1 MPWVIYGKKWNI
13 YIVILINYI
22 KNIGNDM
29 VKTFTRK
36 KIFILAVLLLF
47 VWIFLSGRLAYLM
60 LVKSEYY
67 YEKAEALHARERSIK
82 AKRGV
87 IYDRNGVELAGNVP
101 VCSVSVIHSQI
112 EDEEKVIQALCSTLE
127 LDEEEVRK
135 KVTALSIREKIKSN
149 VPKEIADNLRDMNL
163 AGVKIDEDYKRYYP
177 YDELAS
183 KVLGFTGA
191 DNQGIVGLEVKY
203 DSILAGTPGSILT
216 VTDANGFEVENVA
229 EGRIEPVAGNNLY
242 TTLDVNIQKYAQQA
256 AENVKTAK
264 QAKRVSVILMN
275 PQNGEILA
283 MVNVPEYNLN
293 EPYQLNI
300 ETEEKLSEA
309 DALNN
314 MWRNFCIN
322 DTYEPGSIFKIVTAT
337 AALEE
342 HVVSET
348 DTFYCPGYRVV
359 DDRRIRC
366 AKTTGHGQETFKE
379 GIMNSCNPVFID
391 VGARVGV
398 DSMYKY
404 YKKLGLTEK
413 TGVDLPGE
421 ASSILHKKDAVGN
434 VELATMSFGQSFQI
448 TPMQLLRSVSAVI
461 NGGTLV
467 TPHFAMYATD
477 EDNHLKE
484 KFTFEN
490 REQVIT
496 KETSDQM
503 KEFLEAVVTDGGG
516 TKGQVE
522 GYRVGGKTATSEKLP
537 RGTGKYISAFMGFA
551 PADDPQ
557 IIGLILI
564 DEPVGTYYGGM
575 IAAPVMSDLFEN
587 ILPYLGLDADFHEE
601 TTETV
606 MEIEIMD

>member
-1 MPWVIYGKKWNI
+1 
-13 YIVILINYI
+13 
-22 KNIGNDM
+22 M

-36 KIFILAVLLLF
+36 KILILAVLLAA
-47 VWIFLSGRLAYLM
+47 VWFFLVGRLAYLM

-87 IYDRNGVELAGNVP
+87 IYDRNGIELAGNVP
-101 VCSVSVIHSQI
+101 VCSISVIHSQI
-112 EDEEKVIQALCSTLE
+112 EHEEGVIQSLCKVLE
-127 LDEEEVRK
+127 LDEDLVRK
-135 KVTALSIREKIKSN
+135 KVTANSIREKIKSN
-149 VPKEIADNLRDMNL
+149 VPKDTADRLRDMNL

-177 YDELAS
+177 YEDLAS
-183 KVLGFTGA
+183 KVLGFTGS

-216 VTDANGFEVENVA
+216 VTDANGFEVENAA
-229 EGRIEPVAGNNLY
+229 EGRIEPVAGDNLY
-242 TTLDVNIQKYAQQA
+242 TTIDVNIQKYAQQS
-256 AENVKTAK
+256 AETVRKSK
-264 QAKRVSVILMN
+264 QAKRVSIILMN
-275 PQNGEILA
+275 PQNGELLA

-293 EPYQLNI
+293 EPYQLNEI
-300 ETEEKLSEA
+300 TDSNLSES

-322 DTYEPGSIFKIVTAT
+322 DTYEPGSVFKIVTAT

-342 HVVSET
+342 QVVT
-348 DTFYCPGYRVV
+348 QKDTFYCPGYRVV

-391 VGARVGV
+391 VGSRVGV
-398 DSMYKY
+398 DNMYKY
-404 YKKLGLTEK
+404 YKKLGLLEK

-421 ASSILHKKDAVGN
+421 ASSIMHKKGNVGN
-434 VELATMSFGQSFQI
+434 VELATMSFGQSIQV
-448 TPMQLLRSVSAVI
+448 TPMQLLRAVSAVL

-467 TPHFAMYATD
+467 TPHFAMYVTD
-477 EDNHLKE
+477 EENHIKN
-484 KFTFEN
+484 KFSYEQK
-490 REQVIT
+490 EQVIS
-496 KETSDQM
+496 KETSNQM
-503 KEFLEAVVTDGGG
+503 KECLEAVVSDGGG

-522 GYRVGGKTATSEKLP
+522 GYRIGGKTATSEKFP
-537 RGTGKYISAFMGFA
+537 RGNGKYISAFMGFA
-551 PADDPQ
+551 PANNPQ
-557 IIGLILI
+557 IVGLILI
-564 DEPVGTYYGGM
+564 DEPVGAYYGGM
-575 IAAPVMSDLFEN
+575 IAAPVMSDLFAN
-587 ILPYLGLDADFHEE
+587 ILPYLGMEAEFQEE

>member
-1 MPWVIYGKKWNI
+1 
-13 YIVILINYI
+13 
-22 KNIGNDM
+22 M

-36 KIFILAVLLLF
+36 KILILAVLLAA
-47 VWIFLSGRLAYLM
+47 VWFFLVGRLAYLM

-87 IYDRNGVELAGNVP
+87 IYDRNGIELAGNVP
-101 VCSVSVIHSQI
+101 VCSISVIHSQI
-112 EDEEKVIQALCSTLE
+112 EDEESVIQALCKVLE
-127 LDEEEVRK
+127 LDEDLVRK
-135 KVTALSIREKIKSN
+135 KVTANSIREKIKSN
-149 VPKEIADNLRDMNL
+149 VPKDTADRLRDMNL

-177 YDELAS
+177 YEDLAS
-183 KVLGFTGA
+183 KVLGFTGS

-216 VTDANGFEVENVA
+216 VTDANGFEVENAA
-229 EGRIEPVAGNNLY
+229 EGRIEPVAGDNLY
-242 TTLDVNIQKYAQQA
+242 TTIDVNIQKYAQQS
-256 AENVKTAK
+256 AETVRKSK
-264 QAKRVSVILMN
+264 QAKRVSIILMN
-275 PQNGEILA
+275 PQNGELLA

-293 EPYQLNI
+293 EPYQLNEI
-300 ETEEKLSEA
+300 TDSNLSES

-322 DTYEPGSIFKIVTAT
+322 DTYEPGSVFKIVTAT

-342 HVVSET
+342 QVVT
-348 DTFYCPGYRVV
+348 QKDTFYCPGYRVV

-391 VGARVGV
+391 VGSRVGV
-398 DSMYKY
+398 DNMYKY
-404 YKKLGLTEK
+404 YKKLGLLEK

-421 ASSILHKKDAVGN
+421 ASSIMHKKGNVGN
-434 VELATMSFGQSFQI
+434 VELATMSFGQSIQV
-448 TPMQLLRSVSAVI
+448 TPMQLLRAVSAVL

-467 TPHFAMYATD
+467 TPHFAMYVTD
-477 EDNHLKE
+477 EENHIKN
-484 KFTFEN
+484 KFSYEQK
-490 REQVIT
+490 EQVIS
-496 KETSDQM
+496 KETSNQM
-503 KEFLEAVVTDGGG
+503 KECLEAVVSDGGG

-522 GYRVGGKTATSEKLP
+522 GYRIGGKTATSEKFP
-537 RGTGKYISAFMGFA
+537 RGNGKYISAFMGFA
-551 PADDPQ
+551 PANNPQ
-557 IIGLILI
+557 IVGLILI
-564 DEPVGTYYGGM
+564 DEPVGAYYGGM
-575 IAAPVMSDLFEN
+575 IAAPVMSDLFAN
-587 ILPYLGLDADFHEE
+587 ILPYLGMEAEFQEK

>member
-1 MPWVIYGKKWNI
+1 
-13 YIVILINYI
+13 
-22 KNIGNDM
+22 M

-36 KIFILAVLLLF
+36 KILILTVLLAA
-47 VWIFLSGRLAYLM
+47 VWFFLVGRLAYLM

-87 IYDRNGVELAGNVP
+87 IYDRNGIELAGNVP
-101 VCSVSVIHSQI
+101 VCSISVIHSQI
-112 EDEEKVIQALCSTLE
+112 EDEEGVIQALCKVLE
-127 LDEEEVRK
+127 LDEDLVRK
-135 KVTALSIREKIKSN
+135 KVTANSIREKIKSN
-149 VPKEIADNLRDMNL
+149 VPKDTADRLRDMNL

-177 YDELAS
+177 YEDLAS
-183 KVLGFTGA
+183 KVLGFTGS

-216 VTDANGFEVENVA
+216 VTDANGFEVENAA
-229 EGRIEPVAGNNLY
+229 EGRIEPVAGDNLY
-242 TTLDVNIQKYAQQA
+242 TTIDVNIQKYAQQS
-256 AENVKTAK
+256 AETVRKSK
-264 QAKRVSVILMN
+264 QAKRVSIILMN
-275 PQNGEILA
+275 PQNGELLA

-293 EPYQLNI
+293 EPYQLNEI
-300 ETEEKLSEA
+300 TDSNLSES

-322 DTYEPGSIFKIVTAT
+322 DTYEPGSVFKIVTAT

-342 HVVSET
+342 QVVT
-348 DTFYCPGYRVV
+348 QKDTFYCPGYRVV

-391 VGARVGV
+391 VGSRVGV
-398 DSMYKY
+398 DNMYKY
-404 YKKLGLTEK
+404 YKRLGLLEK

-421 ASSILHKKDAVGN
+421 ASSIMHKKGNVGN
-434 VELATMSFGQSFQI
+434 VELATMSFGQSIQV
-448 TPMQLLRSVSAVI
+448 TPMQLLRAVSAVL

-467 TPHFAMYATD
+467 TPHFAMYVTD
-477 EDNHLKE
+477 EENHIKN
-484 KFTFEN
+484 KFSYEQK
-490 REQVIT
+490 EQVIS
-496 KETSDQM
+496 KETSNQM
-503 KEFLEAVVTDGGG
+503 KECLEAVVSDGGG

-522 GYRVGGKTATSEKLP
+522 GYRIGGKTATSEKFP
-537 RGTGKYISAFMGFA
+537 RGNGKYISAFMGFA
-551 PADDPQ
+551 PANNPQ
-557 IIGLILI
+557 IVGLILI
-564 DEPVGTYYGGM
+564 DEPVGAYYGGM
-575 IAAPVMSDLFEN
+575 IAAPVMSDLFAN
-587 ILPYLGLDADFHEE
+587 ILPYLGMEAEFQEE

>member
-1 MPWVIYGKKWNI
+1 
-13 YIVILINYI
+13 
-22 KNIGNDM
+22 M

-36 KIFILAVLLLF
+36 KILILAVLLAA
-47 VWIFLSGRLAYLM
+47 VWFFLVGRLAYLM

-87 IYDRNGVELAGNVP
+87 IYDRNGIELAGNVP
-101 VCSVSVIHSQI
+101 VCSISVIHSQI
-112 EDEEKVIQALCSTLE
+112 EDEEGVIQALCKVLE
-127 LDEEEVRK
+127 LDEDLVRK
-135 KVTALSIREKIKSN
+135 KVTANSIREKIKSN
-149 VPKEIADNLRDMNL
+149 VPKDTADRLRDMNL

-177 YDELAS
+177 YEDLAS
-183 KVLGFTGA
+183 KVLGFTGS

-216 VTDANGFEVENVA
+216 VTDANGFEVENAA
-229 EGRIEPVAGNNLY
+229 EGRIEPVAGDNLY
-242 TTLDVNIQKYAQQA
+242 TTIDVNIQKYAQQS
-256 AENVKTAK
+256 AETVRKSK
-264 QAKRVSVILMN
+264 QAKRVSIILMN
-275 PQNGEILA
+275 PQNGELLA

-293 EPYQLNI
+293 EPYQLNEI
-300 ETEEKLSEA
+300 TDSNLSES

-322 DTYEPGSIFKIVTAT
+322 DTYEPGSVFKIVTAT

-342 HVVSET
+342 QVVT
-348 DTFYCPGYRVV
+348 QKDTFYCPGYRVV

-391 VGARVGV
+391 VGSRVGV
-398 DSMYKY
+398 DNMYKY
-404 YKKLGLTEK
+404 YKKLGLLEK

-421 ASSILHKKDAVGN
+421 ASSIMHKKGNVGN
-434 VELATMSFGQSFQI
+434 VELATMSFGQSIQV
-448 TPMQLLRSVSAVI
+448 TPMQLLRAVSAVL

-467 TPHFAMYATD
+467 TPHFAMYVTD
-477 EDNHLKE
+477 EENHIKN
-484 KFTFEN
+484 KFSYEQK
-490 REQVIT
+490 EQVIS
-496 KETSDQM
+496 KETSNQM
-503 KEFLEAVVTDGGG
+503 KECLEAVVSDGGG

-522 GYRVGGKTATSEKLP
+522 GYRIGGKTATSEKFP
-537 RGTGKYISAFMGFA
+537 RGNGKYISAFMGFA
-551 PADDPQ
+551 PANNPQ
-557 IIGLILI
+557 IVGLILI
-564 DEPVGTYYGGM
+564 DEPVGAYYGGM
-575 IAAPVMSDLFEN
+575 IAAPVMSDLFAN
-587 ILPYLGLDADFHEE
+587 ILPYLGMEAEFQEE

>member
-1 MPWVIYGKKWNI
+1 
-13 YIVILINYI
+13 
-22 KNIGNDM
+22 M

-36 KIFILAVLLLF
+36 KILILAVLLAA
-47 VWIFLSGRLAYLM
+47 VWFFLVGRLAYLM

-87 IYDRNGVELAGNVP
+87 IYDRNGIELAGNVP
-101 VCSVSVIHSQI
+101 VCSISVIHSQI
-112 EDEEKVIQALCSTLE
+112 EDEEGVIQALCKVLE
-127 LDEEEVRK
+127 LDEDLVRK
-135 KVTALSIREKIKSN
+135 KVTANSIREKIKSN
-149 VPKEIADNLRDMNL
+149 VPKDTADRLRDMNL

-177 YDELAS
+177 YEDLAS
-183 KVLGFTGA
+183 KVLGFTGS

-216 VTDANGFEVENVA
+216 VTDANGFEVENAA
-229 EGRIEPVAGNNLY
+229 EGRIEPVAGDNLY
-242 TTLDVNIQKYAQQA
+242 TTIDVNVQKYAQQS
-256 AENVKTAK
+256 AETVRKSK
-264 QAKRVSVILMN
+264 QAKRVSIILMN
-275 PQNGEILA
+275 PQNGELLA

-293 EPYQLNI
+293 EPYQLNEI
-300 ETEEKLSEA
+300 TDSNLSES

-322 DTYEPGSIFKIVTAT
+322 DTYEPGSVFKIVTAT

-342 HVVSET
+342 QVVT
-348 DTFYCPGYRVV
+348 QKDTFYCPGYRVV

-391 VGARVGV
+391 VGSRVGV
-398 DSMYKY
+398 DNMYKY
-404 YKKLGLTEK
+404 YKKLGLLEK

-421 ASSILHKKDAVGN
+421 ASSIMHKKGNVGN
-434 VELATMSFGQSFQI
+434 VELATMSFGQSIQV
-448 TPMQLLRSVSAVI
+448 TPMQLLRAVSAVL

-467 TPHFAMYATD
+467 TPHFAMYVTD
-477 EDNHLKE
+477 EENHIKNKFSYEQKE
-484 KFTFEN
+484 
-490 REQVIT
+490 QIIS
-496 KETSDQM
+496 KETSNQM
-503 KEFLEAVVTDGGG
+503 KECLEAVVSDGGG

-522 GYRVGGKTATSEKLP
+522 GYRIGGKTATSEKFP
-537 RGTGKYISAFMGFA
+537 RGNGKYISAFMGFA
-551 PADDPQ
+551 PANNPQ
-557 IIGLILI
+557 IVGLILI
-564 DEPVGTYYGGM
+564 DEPVGAYYGGM
-575 IAAPVMSDLFEN
+575 IAAPVMSDLFAN
-587 ILPYLGLDADFHEE
+587 ILPYLGMEAEFQEE

>member
-1 MPWVIYGKKWNI
+1 
-13 YIVILINYI
+13 
-22 KNIGNDM
+22 M

-36 KIFILAVLLLF
+36 KILILAVLLAA
-47 VWIFLSGRLAYLM
+47 VWFFLVGRLAYLM

-87 IYDRNGVELAGNVP
+87 IYDRNGIELAGNVP
-101 VCSVSVIHSQI
+101 VCSISVIHSQI
-112 EDEEKVIQALCSTLE
+112 EDEEGVIQALCKVLE
-127 LDEEEVRK
+127 LDEDLVRK
-135 KVTALSIREKIKSN
+135 KVTANSIREKIKSN
-149 VPKEIADNLRDMNL
+149 VPKDTADRLRDMNL

-177 YDELAS
+177 YEDLAS
-183 KVLGFTGA
+183 KVLGFTGS

-216 VTDANGFEVENVA
+216 VTDANGFEVENAA
-229 EGRIEPVAGNNLY
+229 EGRIEPVAGDNLY
-242 TTLDVNIQKYAQQA
+242 TTIDVNIQKYAQQS
-256 AENVKTAK
+256 AETVRKSK
-264 QAKRVSVILMN
+264 QAKRVSIILMN
-275 PQNGEILA
+275 PQNGELLA

-293 EPYQLNI
+293 EPYQLNEI
-300 ETEEKLSEA
+300 TDSNLSES

-322 DTYEPGSIFKIVTAT
+322 DTYEPGSVFKIVTAT

-342 HVVSET
+342 QVVT
-348 DTFYCPGYRVV
+348 QKDTFYCPGYRVV

-391 VGARVGV
+391 VGSRVGV
-398 DSMYKY
+398 DNMYKY
-404 YKKLGLTEK
+404 YKKLGLLEK

-421 ASSILHKKDAVGN
+421 ASSIMHKKGNVGN
-434 VELATMSFGQSFQI
+434 VELATMSFGQSIQV
-448 TPMQLLRSVSAVI
+448 TPMQLLRAASAVL

-467 TPHFAMYATD
+467 TPHFAMYVTD
-477 EDNHLKE
+477 EENHIKN
-484 KFTFEN
+484 KFSYEQK
-490 REQVIT
+490 EQVIS
-496 KETSDQM
+496 KETSNQM
-503 KEFLEAVVTDGGG
+503 KECLEAVVSDGGG

-522 GYRVGGKTATSEKLP
+522 GYRIGGKTATSEKFP
-537 RGTGKYISAFMGFA
+537 RGNGKYISAFMGFA
-551 PADDPQ
+551 PANNPQ
-557 IIGLILI
+557 IVGLILI
-564 DEPVGTYYGGM
+564 DEPVGAYYGGM
-575 IAAPVMSDLFEN
+575 IAAPVMSDLFAN
-587 ILPYLGLDADFHEE
+587 ILPYLGMEAEFQEE

>member
-1 MPWVIYGKKWNI
+1 
-13 YIVILINYI
+13 
-22 KNIGNDM
+22 M

-36 KIFILAVLLLF
+36 KILILAVLLAA
-47 VWIFLSGRLAYLM
+47 VWFFLVGRLAYLM

-87 IYDRNGVELAGNVP
+87 IYDRNGIELAGNVP
-101 VCSVSVIHSQI
+101 VCSISVIHSQI
-112 EDEEKVIQALCSTLE
+112 EDEEGVIQALCKVLE
-127 LDEEEVRK
+127 LDEDLVRK
-135 KVTALSIREKIKSN
+135 KVTANSIREKIKSN
-149 VPKEIADNLRDMNL
+149 VPKDTADRLRDMNL

-177 YDELAS
+177 YEDLAS
-183 KVLGFTGA
+183 KVLGFTGS

-216 VTDANGFEVENVA
+216 VTDANGFEVENAA
-229 EGRIEPVAGNNLY
+229 EGRIEPVAGDNLY
-242 TTLDVNIQKYAQQA
+242 TTIDVNIQKYAQQS
-256 AENVKTAK
+256 AETVRKSK
-264 QAKRVSVILMN
+264 QAKRVSIILMN
-275 PQNGEILA
+275 PQNGELLA

-293 EPYQLNI
+293 EPYQLNEI
-300 ETEEKLSEA
+300 TDSNLSES

-322 DTYEPGSIFKIVTAT
+322 DTYEPGSVFKIVTAT

-342 HVVSET
+342 QVVT
-348 DTFYCPGYRVV
+348 QKDTFYCPGYRVV

-391 VGARVGV
+391 VGSRVGV
-398 DSMYKY
+398 DNMYKY
-404 YKKLGLTEK
+404 YKKLGLLEK

-421 ASSILHKKDAVGN
+421 ASSIMHKKGNVGN
-434 VELATMSFGQSFQI
+434 VELATMSFGQSIQV
-448 TPMQLLRSVSAVI
+448 TPMQLLRAVSAVL

-467 TPHFAMYATD
+467 TPHFAMYVTD
-477 EDNHLKE
+477 EENHIKN
-484 KFTFEN
+484 KFSYEQK
-490 REQVIT
+490 EQVIS

-503 KEFLEAVVTDGGG
+503 KECLEAVVSDGGG

-522 GYRVGGKTATSEKLP
+522 GYRIGGKTATSEKFP
-537 RGTGKYISAFMGFA
+537 RGNGKYISAFMGFA
-551 PADDPQ
+551 PANNPQ
-557 IIGLILI
+557 IVGLILI
-564 DEPVGTYYGGM
+564 DEPVGAYYGGM
-575 IAAPVMSDLFEN
+575 IAAPVMSDLFAN
-587 ILPYLGLDADFHEE
+587 ILPYLGMEAEFQEE

>member
-1 MPWVIYGKKWNI
+1 
-13 YIVILINYI
+13 
-22 KNIGNDM
+22 M

-36 KIFILAVLLLF
+36 KILILAVLLAA
-47 VWIFLSGRLAYLM
+47 VWFFLVGRLAYLM

-87 IYDRNGVELAGNVP
+87 IYDRNGIELAGNVP
-101 VCSVSVIHSQI
+101 VCSISVIHSQI
-112 EDEEKVIQALCSTLE
+112 EDEEGVIQALCKVLE
-127 LDEEEVRK
+127 LDEDLVRK
-135 KVTALSIREKIKSN
+135 KVTANSIREKIKSN
-149 VPKEIADNLRDMNL
+149 VPKDTADRLRDMNL

-177 YDELAS
+177 YEDLAS
-183 KVLGFTGA
+183 KVLGFTGS

-216 VTDANGFEVENVA
+216 VTDANGFEVENAA
-229 EGRIEPVAGNNLY
+229 EGRIEPVAGDNLY
-242 TTLDVNIQKYAQQA
+242 TTIDVNIQKYAQQS
-256 AENVKTAK
+256 AETVRKSK
-264 QAKRVSVILMN
+264 QAKRVSIILMN
-275 PQNGEILA
+275 PQNGELLA

-293 EPYQLNI
+293 EPYQLNEI
-300 ETEEKLSEA
+300 TDSNLSES

-322 DTYEPGSIFKIVTAT
+322 DTYEPGSVFKIVTAT

-342 HVVSET
+342 QVVT
-348 DTFYCPGYRVV
+348 QKDTFYCPGYRVV

-391 VGARVGV
+391 VGSRVGV
-398 DSMYKY
+398 DNMYKY
-404 YKKLGLTEK
+404 YKKLGLLEK

-421 ASSILHKKDAVGN
+421 ASSIMHKKGNVGN
-434 VELATMSFGQSFQI
+434 VELATMSFGQSIQV
-448 TPMQLLRSVSAVI
+448 TPMQLLRAVSAVL

-467 TPHFAMYATD
+467 TPHFAMYVTD
-477 EDNHLKE
+477 EENHIKN
-484 KFTFEN
+484 KFSYEQK
-490 REQVIT
+490 EQVIS
-496 KETSDQM
+496 KETSNQM
-503 KEFLEAVVTDGGG
+503 KECLEAVVSDGGG

-522 GYRVGGKTATSEKLP
+522 GYRIGGKTATSEKFP
-537 RGTGKYISAFMGFA
+537 RGNGKYISAFMGFA
-551 PADDPQ
+551 PANNPQ
-557 IIGLILI
+557 IVGLILI
-564 DEPVGTYYGGM
+564 DEPVGAYYGGM
-575 IAAPVMSDLFEN
+575 IAAPVMSDLFAN
-587 ILPYLGLDADFHEE
+587 ILPYLGIEAEFQEE

>member
-1 MPWVIYGKKWNI
+1 
-13 YIVILINYI
+13 
-22 KNIGNDM
+22 M

-36 KIFILAVLLLF
+36 KILILAVLLAA
-47 VWIFLSGRLAYLM
+47 VWFFLVGRLAYLM

-87 IYDRNGVELAGNVP
+87 IYDRNGIELAGNVP
-101 VCSVSVIHSQI
+101 VCSISVIHSQI
-112 EDEEKVIQALCSTLE
+112 EDEESVIQALCKVLE
-127 LDEEEVRK
+127 LDEDLVRK
-135 KVTALSIREKIKSN
+135 KVTANSIREKIKSN
-149 VPKEIADNLRDMNL
+149 VPKDTADRLRDMNL

-177 YDELAS
+177 YEDLAS
-183 KVLGFTGA
+183 KVLGFTGS

-216 VTDANGFEVENVA
+216 VTDANGFEVENAA
-229 EGRIEPVAGNNLY
+229 EGRIEPVAGDNLY
-242 TTLDVNIQKYAQQA
+242 TTIDVNIQKYAQQS
-256 AENVKTAK
+256 AETVRKSK
-264 QAKRVSVILMN
+264 QAKRVSIILMN
-275 PQNGEILA
+275 PQNGELLA

-293 EPYQLNI
+293 EPYQLNEI
-300 ETEEKLSEA
+300 TDSNLSES

-322 DTYEPGSIFKIVTAT
+322 DTYEPGSVFKIVTAT

-342 HVVSET
+342 QVVT
-348 DTFYCPGYRVV
+348 QKDTFYCPGYRVV

-391 VGARVGV
+391 VGSRVGV
-398 DSMYKY
+398 DNMYKY
-404 YKKLGLTEK
+404 YKKLGLLEK

-421 ASSILHKKDAVGN
+421 ASSIMHKKGNVGN
-434 VELATMSFGQSFQI
+434 VELATMSFGQSIQV
-448 TPMQLLRSVSAVI
+448 TPMQLLRAVSAVL

-467 TPHFAMYATD
+467 TPHFAMYVTD
-477 EDNHLKE
+477 EENHIKN
-484 KFTFEN
+484 KFSYEQKK
-490 REQVIT
+490 QVIS
-496 KETSDQM
+496 KETSNQM
-503 KEFLEAVVTDGGG
+503 KECLEAVVSDGGG

-522 GYRVGGKTATSEKLP
+522 GYRIGGKTATSEKFP
-537 RGTGKYISAFMGFA
+537 RGNGKYISAFMGFA
-551 PADDPQ
+551 PANNPQ
-557 IIGLILI
+557 IVGLILI
-564 DEPVGTYYGGM
+564 DEPVGAYYGGM
-575 IAAPVMSDLFEN
+575 IAAPVMSDLFAN
-587 ILPYLGLDADFHEE
+587 ILPYLGMEAEFQEE

>member
-1 MPWVIYGKKWNI
+1 
-13 YIVILINYI
+13 
-22 KNIGNDM
+22 M

-36 KIFILAVLLLF
+36 KILILAVLLAA
-47 VWIFLSGRLAYLM
+47 VWFFLVGRLAYLM

-87 IYDRNGVELAGNVP
+87 IYDRNGIELAGNVP
-101 VCSVSVIHSQI
+101 VCSISVIHSQI
-112 EDEEKVIQALCSTLE
+112 EDEEGVIQALCKVLE
-127 LDEEEVRK
+127 LDEDLVRK
-135 KVTALSIREKIKSN
+135 KVTANSIREKIKSN
-149 VPKEIADNLRDMNL
+149 VPKDTADRLRDMNL

-177 YDELAS
+177 YEDLAS
-183 KVLGFTGA
+183 KVLGFTGS

-216 VTDANGFEVENVA
+216 VTDANGFEVENAA
-229 EGRIEPVAGNNLY
+229 EGRIEPVAGDNLY
-242 TTLDVNIQKYAQQA
+242 TTIDVNIQKYAQQS
-256 AENVKTAK
+256 AETVRKSK
-264 QAKRVSVILMN
+264 QAKRVSIILMN
-275 PQNGEILA
+275 PQNGELLA

-293 EPYQLNI
+293 EPYQLNEI
-300 ETEEKLSEA
+300 TDSNLSES

-322 DTYEPGSIFKIVTAT
+322 DTYEPGSVFKIVTAT

-342 HVVSET
+342 QVVT
-348 DTFYCPGYRVV
+348 QKDTFYCPGYRVV

-391 VGARVGV
+391 VGSRVGV
-398 DSMYKY
+398 DNMYKY
-404 YKKLGLTEK
+404 YKRLGLLEK

-421 ASSILHKKDAVGN
+421 ASSIMHKKGNVGN
-434 VELATMSFGQSFQI
+434 VELATMSFGQSIQV
-448 TPMQLLRSVSAVI
+448 TPMQLLRAVSAVL

-467 TPHFAMYATD
+467 TPHFAMYVTD
-477 EDNHLKE
+477 EENHIKN
-484 KFTFEN
+484 KFSYEQK
-490 REQVIT
+490 EQVIS
-496 KETSDQM
+496 KETSNQM
-503 KEFLEAVVTDGGG
+503 KECLEAVVSDGGG

-522 GYRVGGKTATSEKLP
+522 GYRIGGKTATSEKFP
-537 RGTGKYISAFMGFA
+537 RGNGKYISAFMGFA
-551 PADDPQ
+551 PANNPQ
-557 IIGLILI
+557 IVGLILI
-564 DEPVGTYYGGM
+564 DEPVGAYYGGM
-575 IAAPVMSDLFEN
+575 IAAPVMSDLFAN
-587 ILPYLGLDADFHEE
+587 ILPYLGMEAEFQEE

>member
-1 MPWVIYGKKWNI
+1 
-13 YIVILINYI
+13 
-22 KNIGNDM
+22 M

-36 KIFILAVLLLF
+36 KILILAVLLAA
-47 VWIFLSGRLAYLM
+47 VWFFLVGRLAYLM

-87 IYDRNGVELAGNVP
+87 IYDRNGIELAGNVP
-101 VCSVSVIHSQI
+101 VCSISVIHSQI
-112 EDEEKVIQALCSTLE
+112 EDEESVIQALCKVLE
-127 LDEEEVRK
+127 LDEDLVRK
-135 KVTALSIREKIKSN
+135 KVTANSIREKIKSN
-149 VPKEIADNLRDMNL
+149 VPKDTADRLRDMNL

-177 YDELAS
+177 YEDLAS
-183 KVLGFTGA
+183 KVLGFTGS

-216 VTDANGFEVENVA
+216 VTDANGFEVENAA
-229 EGRIEPVAGNNLY
+229 EGRIEPVAGDNLY
-242 TTLDVNIQKYAQQA
+242 TTIDVNIQKYAQQS
-256 AENVKTAK
+256 AETVRKSK
-264 QAKRVSVILMN
+264 QAKRVSIILMN
-275 PQNGEILA
+275 PQNGELLA

-293 EPYQLNI
+293 EPYQLNEI
-300 ETEEKLSEA
+300 TDSNLSES

-322 DTYEPGSIFKIVTAT
+322 DTYEPGSVFKIVTAT

-342 HVVSET
+342 QVVT
-348 DTFYCPGYRVV
+348 QKDTFYCPGYRVV

-391 VGARVGV
+391 VGSRVGV
-398 DSMYKY
+398 DNMYKY
-404 YKKLGLTEK
+404 YKKLGLLEK

-421 ASSILHKKDAVGN
+421 ASSIMHKKGNVGN
-434 VELATMSFGQSFQI
+434 VELATMSFGQSIQV
-448 TPMQLLRSVSAVI
+448 TPMQLLRVVSAVL

-467 TPHFAMYATD
+467 TPHFAMYVTD
-477 EDNHLKE
+477 EENHIKN
-484 KFTFEN
+484 KFSYEQK
-490 REQVIT
+490 EQVIS
-496 KETSDQM
+496 KETSNQM
-503 KEFLEAVVTDGGG
+503 KECLEAVVSDGGG

-522 GYRVGGKTATSEKLP
+522 GYRIGGKTATSEKFP
-537 RGTGKYISAFMGFA
+537 RGNGKYISAFMGFA
-551 PADDPQ
+551 PANNPQ
-557 IIGLILI
+557 IVGLILI
-564 DEPVGTYYGGM
+564 DEPVGAYYGGM
-575 IAAPVMSDLFEN
+575 IAAPVMSDLFAN
-587 ILPYLGLDADFHEE
+587 ILPYLGMEAEFQEE

>member
-1 MPWVIYGKKWNI
+1 MPWVISGKNWNI
-13 YIVILINYI
+13 YLVCIINYK
-22 KNIGNDM
+22 KNIGIYM
-29 VKTFTRK
+29 VKTFTRR
-36 KIFILAVLLLF
+36 KIFILAVILIF

-82 AKRGV
+82 AKRGI

-112 EDEEKVIQALCSTLE
+112 EDEEKVIGALCSALE
-127 LDEEEVRK
+127 LDEATVRK
-135 KVTALSIREKIKSN
+135 KVTANSIREKIKSN
-149 VPKEIADNLRDMNL
+149 VPKETADKLRDMNL

-203 DSILAGTPGSILT
+203 DSVLAGIPGSILT
-216 VTDANGFEVENVA
+216 VTDANGFEVENAA

-256 AENVKTAK
+256 AENVMTAK
-264 QAKRVSVILMN
+264 QSKRVSIILMN

-293 EPYQLNI
+293 EPYTLNI
-300 ETEEKLSEA
+300 ETEENMSES

-342 HVVSET
+342 KVVSET

-398 DSMYKY
+398 DNMYKY
-404 YKKLGLTEK
+404 YKKLGLLET

-421 ASSILHKKDAVGN
+421 ATSIMHKKDTVGN
-434 VELATMSFGQSFQI
+434 VELATMSFGQSFQV
-448 TPMQLLRSVSAVI
+448 TPMQLLRAVSAVV
-461 NGGTLV
+461 NGGNLI

-477 EDNHLKE
+477 ENNHLQK
-484 KFTFEN
+484 KFSFDKK
-490 REQVIT
+490 EQVIS
-496 KETSDQM
+496 KETSSKL
-503 KEFLEAVVTDGGG
+503 KECLEAVVSEGGG

-522 GYRVGGKTATSEKLP
+522 GYRIGGKTATSEKLP
-537 RGTGKYISAFMGFA
+537 RGNGKYISAFMGFA
-551 PADDPQ
+551 PADNPQ
-557 IIGLILI
+557 VLGLILI

-587 ILPYLGLDADFHEE
+587 ILPYLGLEADYQEE
-601 TTETV
+601 TTETM
-606 MEIEIMD
+606 MEIEIID

>member
-1 MPWVIYGKKWNI
+1 
-13 YIVILINYI
+13 
-22 KNIGNDM
+22 M

-36 KIFILAVLLLF
+36 KILILAVLLAA
-47 VWIFLSGRLAYLM
+47 VWFFLVGRLAYLM

-87 IYDRNGVELAGNVP
+87 IYDRNGIELAGNVP
-101 VCSVSVIHSQI
+101 VCSISVIHSQI
-112 EDEEKVIQALCSTLE
+112 EDEESVIQALCKVLE
-127 LDEEEVRK
+127 LDEDLVRK
-135 KVTALSIREKIKSN
+135 KVTANSIREKIKSN
-149 VPKEIADNLRDMNL
+149 VPKDTADRLRDMNL

-177 YDELAS
+177 YEDLAS
-183 KVLGFTGA
+183 KVLGFTGS

-216 VTDANGFEVENVA
+216 VTDANGFEVENAA
-229 EGRIEPVAGNNLY
+229 EGRIEPVAGDNLY
-242 TTLDVNIQKYAQQA
+242 TTIDVNIQKYAQQS
-256 AENVKTAK
+256 AETVRKSK
-264 QAKRVSVILMN
+264 QAKRVSIILMN
-275 PQNGEILA
+275 PQNGELLA

-293 EPYQLNI
+293 EPYQLNEI
-300 ETEEKLSEA
+300 TDSNLSES

-322 DTYEPGSIFKIVTAT
+322 DTYEPGSVFKIVTAT

-342 HVVSET
+342 QVVT
-348 DTFYCPGYRVV
+348 QKDTFYCPGYRVV

-391 VGARVGV
+391 VGSRVGV
-398 DSMYKY
+398 DNMYKY
-404 YKKLGLTEK
+404 YKKLGLLEK

-421 ASSILHKKDAVGN
+421 ASSIMHKKGNVGN
-434 VELATMSFGQSFQI
+434 VELATMSFGQSIQV
-448 TPMQLLRSVSAVI
+448 TPMQLLRAVSAVL

-467 TPHFAMYATD
+467 TPHFAMYVTD
-477 EDNHLKE
+477 EENHIKNKLSYEQK
-484 KFTFEN
+484 
-490 REQVIT
+490 EQVIS
-496 KETSDQM
+496 KETSNQM
-503 KEFLEAVVTDGGG
+503 KECLEAVVSDGGG

-522 GYRVGGKTATSEKLP
+522 GYRIGGKTATSEKFP
-537 RGTGKYISAFMGFA
+537 RGNGKYISAFMGFA
-551 PADDPQ
+551 PANNPQ
-557 IIGLILI
+557 IVGLILI
-564 DEPVGTYYGGM
+564 DEPVGAYYGGM
-575 IAAPVMSDLFEN
+575 IAAPVMSDLFAN
-587 ILPYLGLDADFHEE
+587 ILPYLGMEAEFQEE

>member
-1 MPWVIYGKKWNI
+1 
-13 YIVILINYI
+13 
-22 KNIGNDM
+22 M

-36 KIFILAVLLLF
+36 KILILAVLLAA
-47 VWIFLSGRLAYLM
+47 VWFFLVGRLAYLM

-87 IYDRNGVELAGNVP
+87 IYDRNGIELAGNVP
-101 VCSVSVIHSQI
+101 VCSISVIHSQI
-112 EDEEKVIQALCSTLE
+112 EDEEGVIQALCKVLE
-127 LDEEEVRK
+127 LDEDLVRK
-135 KVTALSIREKIKSN
+135 KVTANSIREKIKSN
-149 VPKEIADNLRDMNL
+149 VPKDTADRLRDMNL

-177 YDELAS
+177 YEDLAS
-183 KVLGFTGA
+183 KVLGFTGS

-216 VTDANGFEVENVA
+216 VTDANGFEVENAA
-229 EGRIEPVAGNNLY
+229 EGRIEPVAGDNLY
-242 TTLDVNIQKYAQQA
+242 TTIDVNVQKYAQQS
-256 AENVKTAK
+256 AETVRKSK
-264 QAKRVSVILMN
+264 QAKRVSIILMN
-275 PQNGEILA
+275 PQNGELLA

-293 EPYQLNI
+293 EPYQLNEI
-300 ETEEKLSEA
+300 TDSNLSES

-322 DTYEPGSIFKIVTAT
+322 DTYEPGSVFKIVTAT

-342 HVVSET
+342 QVVT
-348 DTFYCPGYRVV
+348 QKDTFYCPGYRVV

-391 VGARVGV
+391 VGSRVGV
-398 DSMYKY
+398 DNMYKY
-404 YKKLGLTEK
+404 YKKLGLLEK

-421 ASSILHKKDAVGN
+421 ASSIMHKKGNVGN
-434 VELATMSFGQSFQI
+434 VELATMSFGQSIQV
-448 TPMQLLRSVSAVI
+448 TPMQLLRAVSAVL

-467 TPHFAMYATD
+467 TPHFAMYVTD
-477 EDNHLKE
+477 EENHIKN
-484 KFTFEN
+484 KFSYEQK
-490 REQVIT
+490 EQVIS
-496 KETSDQM
+496 KETSNQM
-503 KEFLEAVVTDGGG
+503 KECLEAVVSDGGG

-522 GYRVGGKTATSEKLP
+522 GYRIGGKTATSEKFP
-537 RGTGKYISAFMGFA
+537 RGNGKYISAFMGFA
-551 PADDPQ
+551 PANNPQ
-557 IIGLILI
+557 IVGLILI
-564 DEPVGTYYGGM
+564 DEPVGAYYGGM
-575 IAAPVMSDLFEN
+575 IAAPVMSDLFAN
-587 ILPYLGLDADFHEE
+587 ILPYLGMEAEFQEE

>member
-1 MPWVIYGKKWNI
+1 
-13 YIVILINYI
+13 
-22 KNIGNDM
+22 M

-36 KIFILAVLLLF
+36 KILILAVLLAA
-47 VWIFLSGRLAYLM
+47 VWFFLVGRLAYLM

-87 IYDRNGVELAGNVP
+87 IYDRNGIELAGNVP
-101 VCSVSVIHSQI
+101 VCSISVIHSQI
-112 EDEEKVIQALCSTLE
+112 EDEEGVIQALCKVLE
-127 LDEEEVRK
+127 LDEDLVRK
-135 KVTALSIREKIKSN
+135 KVTANSIREKIKSN
-149 VPKEIADNLRDMNL
+149 VPKDTADRLRDMNL

-177 YDELAS
+177 YEDLAS
-183 KVLGFTGA
+183 KVLGFTGS

-216 VTDANGFEVENVA
+216 VTDANGFEVENAA
-229 EGRIEPVAGNNLY
+229 EGRIEPVAGDNLY
-242 TTLDVNIQKYAQQA
+242 TTIDVNIQKYAQQS
-256 AENVKTAK
+256 AETVRKSK
-264 QAKRVSVILMN
+264 QAKRVSIILMN
-275 PQNGEILA
+275 PQNGELLA

-293 EPYQLNI
+293 EPYQLNEI
-300 ETEEKLSEA
+300 TDSNLSES

-322 DTYEPGSIFKIVTAT
+322 DTYEPGSVFKIVTAT

-342 HVVSET
+342 QVVT
-348 DTFYCPGYRVV
+348 QKDTFYCPGYRVV

-391 VGARVGV
+391 VGSRVGV
-398 DSMYKY
+398 DNMYKY
-404 YKKLGLTEK
+404 YKKLGLLEK

-421 ASSILHKKDAVGN
+421 ASSIMHKKGNVGN
-434 VELATMSFGQSFQI
+434 VELATMSFGQSIQV
-448 TPMQLLRSVSAVI
+448 TPMQLLRAVSAVL

-467 TPHFAMYATD
+467 TPHFAMYVTD
-477 EDNHLKE
+477 EENHMKN
-484 KFTFEN
+484 KFSYEQK
-490 REQVIT
+490 EQVIS
-496 KETSDQM
+496 KETSNQM
-503 KEFLEAVVTDGGG
+503 KECLEAVVSDGGG

-522 GYRVGGKTATSEKLP
+522 GYRIGGKTATSEKFP
-537 RGTGKYISAFMGFA
+537 RGNGKYISAFMGFA
-551 PADDPQ
+551 PANNPQ
-557 IIGLILI
+557 IVGLILI
-564 DEPVGTYYGGM
+564 DEPVGAYYGGM
-575 IAAPVMSDLFEN
+575 IAAPVMSDLFAN
-587 ILPYLGLDADFHEE
+587 ILPYLGMEAEFQEE